1 MVKLKICCINS
12 HDEAKTAIS
21 VGADLLGLV
30 ADMPS
35 GEGMIEDHKIR
46 EIAASIKSFNN
57 SVLLTSRTDAESIIE
72 HHKETIT
79 SHIQIVDY
87 IDVKNYQEIRKSL
100 PDIKLIQVV
109 HVEDESSYS
118 LAMNFSNYV
127 DFILLDSGKPSAKK
141 RTLGGTG
148 DTHNWNIS
156 KKIVRDCSIP
166 VYLAGG
172 INHSNAVEAIQ
183 KVKPYGID
191 LCTGLR
197 TNNKLD
203 KNKLNVFM
211 EAIKRA

>member
-21 VGADLLGLV
+21 AGADLLGLV

-35 GEGMIEDHKIR
+35 GEGMIEDDKIR

-118 LAMNFSNYV
+118 LAMNFSSYV
-127 DFILLDSGKPSAKK
+127 DFILLDSGKPSTKK

-172 INHSNAVEAIQ
+172 INHSNVVEAIQ

>member
-46 EIAASIKSFNN
+46 EIAASIKSFKN

-172 INHSNAVEAIQ
+172 INHSNVVEAIQ

>member
-30 ADMPS
+30 ANMPS

-172 INHSNAVEAIQ
+172 INHSNVVEAIQ

>member
-21 VGADLLGLV
+21 AGADLLGLV

-57 SVLLTSRTDAESIIE
+57 TVLLTCRTDAESIIE

-172 INHSNAVEAIQ
+172 INHSNVVEAIQ

>member
-21 VGADLLGLV
+21 AGADLLGLV

-35 GEGMIEDHKIR
+35 GEGMIEDRKIR

-87 IDVKNYQEIRKSL
+87 IDVKNYQKIRKSL

-118 LAMNFSNYV
+118 LAMNFSSYV

-172 INHSNAVEAIQ
+172 INHSNVVEAIQ

>member
-1 MVKLKICCINS
+1 M
-12 HDEAKTAIS
+12 
-21 VGADLLGLV
+21 
-30 ADMPS
+30 
-35 GEGMIEDHKIR
+35 
-46 EIAASIKSFNN
+46 
-57 SVLLTSRTDAESIIE
+57 
-72 HHKETIT
+72 
-79 SHIQIVDY
+79 
-87 IDVKNYQEIRKSL
+87 
-100 PDIKLIQVV
+100 IQVV

-118 LAMNFSNYV
+118 LAMNFSRYV
-127 DFILLDSGKPSAKK
+127 DFLLLDSGKPSAKE

-156 KKIVRDCSIP
+156 REIVRDCSIP

-172 INHSNAVEAIQ
+172 INNTNVVEAIQ
-183 KVKPYGID
+183 NVKPYGVD

>member
-21 VGADLLGLV
+21 AGADLLGLV

-57 SVLLTSRTDAESIIE
+57 TVLLTSRTDAESIIE

-87 IDVKNYQEIRKSL
+87 IDVKDYQEIRKSL
-100 PDIKLIQVV
+100 PDIKLIQVI
-109 HVEDESSYS
+109 HVENESSYS
-118 LAMNFSNYV
+118 IAMNYSCYV
-127 DFILLDSGKPSAKK
+127 DFLLLDSGKPSAKK

-148 DTHNWNIS
+148 ETHNWSIS
-156 KKIVRDCSIP
+156 KEIVKDCDIP

-172 INHSNAVEAIQ
+172 INHSNVVEAIR

-203 KNKLNVFM
+203 SNKLNVFM
-211 EAIKRA
+211 EAIRGA

>member
-12 HDEAKTAIS
+12 CDEAKTAIS
-21 VGADLLGLV
+21 AGADLLGLV

-72 HHKETIT
+72 HHKETIPVT
-79 SHIQIVDY
+79 FKLLIILMLK
-87 IDVKNYQEIRKSL
+87 IIKRLEKSL

-127 DFILLDSGKPSAKK
+127 DFILLDSGKPSAK

-172 INHSNAVEAIQ
+172 INHSNVVEAIQ

>member
-21 VGADLLGLV
+21 AGADLLGLV

-35 GEGMIEDHKIR
+35 GEGMIEDDKIR

-118 LAMNFSNYV
+118 LAMNFSSYV

-172 INHSNAVEAIQ
+172 INHSNVVEAIQ

>member
-1 MVKLKICCINS
+1 
-12 HDEAKTAIS
+12 
-21 VGADLLGLV
+21 
-30 ADMPS
+30 MPS

-172 INHSNAVEAIQ
+172 INHSNVVEAIQ

>member
-46 EIAASIKSFNN
+46 EIAESIKSFHN

-118 LAMNFSNYV
+118 LAMNFSSYV

-172 INHSNAVEAIQ
+172 INHSNVVEAIQ

>member
-21 VGADLLGLV
+21 AGADLLGLV

-35 GEGMIEDHKIR
+35 GEGMIEDDKIR

-118 LAMNFSNYV
+118 LAMNFSSYV

-172 INHSNAVEAIQ
+172 INHSNVVEAIQ

-203 KNKLNVFM
+203 KNKLNAFM

>member
-21 VGADLLGLV
+21 AGADLLGLV

-118 LAMNFSNYV
+118 LAMNLSNYV

-172 INHSNAVEAIQ
+172 INHSNVVEAIQ

>member
-57 SVLLTSRTDAESIIE
+57 SVLLTCRTDAESIIE

-172 INHSNAVEAIQ
+172 INHSNVVEAIQ

>member
-12 HDEAKTAIS
+12 HDEAKIAIS

-46 EIAASIKSFNN
+46 EIAASIKSFKN

-172 INHSNAVEAIQ
+172 INHSNVVEAIQ

>member
-12 HDEAKTAIS
+12 HDEAMTAIS

-172 INHSNAVEAIQ
+172 INHSNVVEAIQ

>member
-21 VGADLLGLV
+21 AGADLLGLV

-35 GEGMIEDHKIR
+35 GEGMIEDYKIR

-118 LAMNFSNYV
+118 LAMNFSTYV

-172 INHSNAVEAIQ
+172 INHSNVVEAIQ

>member
-21 VGADLLGLV
+21 AGADLLGLV

-35 GEGMIEDHKIR
+35 GEGMIEDDKIR

-118 LAMNFSNYV
+118 LAMNFSSYV

-148 DTHNWNIS
+148 DTHIS

-172 INHSNAVEAIQ
+172 INHSNVVEAIQ

>member
-87 IDVKNYQEIRKSL
+87 IDVKNFQEIRKSL

-172 INHSNAVEAIQ
+172 INHSNVVEAIQ